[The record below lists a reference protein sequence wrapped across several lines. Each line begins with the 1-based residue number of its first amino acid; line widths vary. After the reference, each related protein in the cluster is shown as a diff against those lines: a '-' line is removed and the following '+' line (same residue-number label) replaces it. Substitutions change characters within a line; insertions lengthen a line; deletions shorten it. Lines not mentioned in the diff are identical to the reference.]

1 MAAAGKTCD
10 CEGSVLVGHF
20 ETKVIIAQIEEER
33 GMASY
38 CVKLLVVAAAILLG
52 CVLTPLNVLGSSN
65 DDETPLRE
73 RFDERLEERKA
84 MVENQLKGLG
94 RIPIT
99 DKRVIDAM
107 RKVPRHL
114 FIPESHRS
122 LAYADSPV
130 PIGYGQTISQPYI
143 VALMTQA
150 LDIQSG
156 MKVLEIGTGSGYQA
170 AVLAEITNSV
180 YTIEL
185 LKPLY
190 DFANHNLVR
199 LGYSHVKC
207 RQGDGYYG
215 WPEHAP
221 FDRII
226 VTCAAL
232 HIPPPLLDQLRP
244 GGKMIIPVGGA
255 FETQRLLLV
264 SKDSDGRRRSETVTL
279 VRFVP
284 LVRGGE
290 GN

>member
-1 MAAAGKTCD
+1 MANYRVKF
-10 CEGSVLVGHF
+10 LV
-20 ETKVIIAQIEEER
+20 
-33 GMASY
+33 
-38 CVKLLVVAAAILLG
+38 VVAAIVFA
-52 CVLTPLNVLGSSN
+52 CVWRPSNVLGSSS
-65 DDETPLRE
+65 DAEAQLRE
-73 RFDERLEERKA
+73 RFGERLEERHA
-84 MVENQLKGLG
+84 MVENQLSGLG

-99 DKRVIDAM
+99 DQRVLDAM

-114 FIPESHRS
+114 FIPESRRS

-130 PIGYGQTISQPYI
+130 PIGHGQTISQPYI
-143 VALMTQA
+143 VALMTQV
-150 LDIQSG
+150 LDIQPG

-170 AVLAEITNSV
+170 AVLAEITNNV
-180 YTIEL
+180 FTIEL

-190 DFANHNLVR
+190 EFASRNLVH
-199 LGYSHVKC
+199 LGYSQVKC

-215 WPEHAP
+215 WPEQAP

-232 HIPPPLLDQLRP
+232 HIPPPLLDQLKP
-244 GGKMIIPVGGA
+244 SGKMIIPVGAA

-264 SKDSDGRRRSETVTL
+264 SKDTDGRRRSETVTL

-284 LVRGGE
+284 LIRGGE

>member
-1 MAAAGKTCD
+1 MAAAPGLCD
-10 CEGSVLVGHF
+10 CERSRVVSKQGSVL
-20 ETKVIIAQIEEER
+20 ISQIGKEEV
-33 GMASY
+33 MAGGR
-38 CVKLLVVAAAILLG
+38 VKLLVVATTILLACG
-52 CVLTPLNVLGSSN
+52 LVSDNVVGSSSEAEN
-65 DDETPLRE
+65 PLHE
-73 RFDERLEERKA
+73 RFRERLEERNA

-99 DKRVIDAM
+99 DKRVIEAM

-114 FIPESHRS
+114 FIPTSNRS
-122 LAYADSPV
+122 LAYADGPV
-130 PIGYGQTISQPYI
+130 PIGDGQTISQPYI

-150 LDIQSG
+150 LDIQPG

-170 AVLAEITNSV
+170 AVLAEITNRV
-180 YTIEL
+180 FTIEL
-185 LKPLY
+185 LQSLY
-190 DFANHNLVR
+190 EFAKNNLIQ
-199 LGYSHVKC
+199 LGYSQVKC
-207 RQGDGYYG
+207 RRGDGYYG
-215 WPEHAP
+215 WSEQAP

-232 HIPPPLLDQLRP
+232 HIPPPLLDQLKP

-264 SKDSDGRRRSETVTL
+264 SKDSEGRRRSETVTL

-284 LVRGGE
+284 LVRGSE